1 MYGDTVFWEAF
12 VKEAIFFL
20 QRMILTH
27 LWEIR
32 CLCMDLTPGPLF
44 RSLVLNLLVSQDHVL
59 LLSWLYGIAWDNF
72 SLYTGNNCAS
82 HVVLTILQ
90 FLWEMSLEF
99 WWESLRIC
107 RSCWECDHC
116 YHNDSA
122 NLWPWDVFA
131 ASSVPSDF
139 FLQCLKIV
147 LVGGLLLFFLGFS

>member
-1 MYGDTVFWEAF
+1 METVFWEAF
-12 VKEAIFFL
+12 VKEAIFFSKEWFWHIYGKSGVSVWTWL
-20 QRMILTH
+20 QDLSSTH
-27 LWEIR
+27 WCCVYLWVKTMCFYYR
-32 CLCMDLTPGPLF
+32 
-44 RSLVLNLLVSQDHVL
+44 VSTVL
-59 LLSWLYGIAWDNF
+59 LEIIF

-90 FLWEMSLEF
+90 FLWETSLEF

-116 YHNDSA
+116 HHIDSV

-131 ASSVPSDF
+131 DSCVPFDF

-147 LVGGLLLFFLGFS
+147 FVGGLLLFFLGFS

>member
-1 MYGDTVFWEAF
+1 METQFSEKHLLRRLFFFSKEWFWHIYGKSGVSVWTWLQALSSAHWCWIYLW
-12 VKEAIFFL
+12 VKTMCFYY
-20 QRMILTH
+20 RGST
-27 LWEIR
+27 
-32 CLCMDLTPGPLF
+32 
-44 RSLVLNLLVSQDHVL
+44 VL
-59 LLSWLYGIAWDNF
+59 LEIIF

-147 LVGGLLLFFLGFS
+147 FVVGLLLFF